1 MVGELTQCGANLN
14 DSALFVA
21 SRAPGDDDQN
31 HQQDCDDQD
40 FQGASPPTMLAG
52 RGRRRAIAGMGFDVV
67 QEYKNVPTGGGKERR

>member
-1 MVGELTQCGANLN
+1 LTQCGANLN

-40 FQGASPPTMLAG
+40 FQSASPPTMLAG
-52 RGRRRAIAGMGFDVV
+52 RVAAKNGGSEAGYFRISVYVLTKIPAGMG
-67 QEYKNVPTGGGKERR
+67 